1 MNEIIIKNEEDF
13 TAEIEDIKIELEK
26 NIKNIELQKDLYEK
40 EEKDNFKKFY
50 YEDSKSK
57 NIIKFKKGQIN
68 FKITLF
74 IPILQF
80 LDIKSFLELSR
91 VNHLFHS
98 FIFSFYFYRSVN
110 QVLNFSKNLNKY
122 PKNREEKIVLKKNNN
137 KKNNPQSQSQE
148 EENILFGQTK
158 KIYSSFMNVLT
169 GAFSYINPTGEISQ
183 IKGIKNELSEIE
195 KKIELHEKLID
206 GRIQQLKI
214 YKEINNIKE
223 EIEIYIKERN
233 KIKNKKINNKGKDYL
248 NKQNEKEEYERE
260 YNNLIKEINE
270 IEKEYEEI
278 KKDNER
284 QNKIGINLDGKINKI
299 KYYSNNIFQN
309 NENF

>member
-110 QVLNFSKNLNKY
+110 QVLNFSKKFNKY

-137 KKNNPQSQSQE
+137 KKNNPQSQE

-248 NKQNEKEEYERE
+248 NKQDEKEELERE

-270 IEKEYEEI
+270 IEKEYDNI
-278 KKDNER
+278 KKDNEK
-284 QNKIGINLDGKINKI
+284 QSKIGALLDNKINKI
-299 KYYSNNIFQN
+299 KNYSNNIFQN

>member
-57 NIIKFKKGQIN
+57 NMIKFKKGQIN

-98 FIFSFYFYRSVN
+98 FIFSLYFYRSVN
-110 QVLNFSKNLNKY
+110 QVLNFSKKFNKY
-122 PKNREEKIVLKKNNN
+122 PKNREEKIVLKKNNI

-248 NKQNEKEEYERE
+248 NKQDEKEELERE

-270 IEKEYEEI
+270 IEKEYDNI
-278 KKDNER
+278 KKDNEK
-284 QNKIGINLDGKINKI
+284 QSKIGALLDNKINKI
-299 KYYSNNIFQN
+299 KNYSNNIFQN